1 VGFGCGVRE
10 VVQLLMLSYFFA
22 KAQVVESLWQVNKFG
37 RGLKKKFT
45 QMKLFTYR
53 NGFVKRGGL
62 FGCPKRGSRD
72 SPRMLILGWGSSFL
86 LPHIFMKTG

>member
-53 NGFVKRGGL
+53 NGFVKRGGAL
-62 FGCPKRGSRD
+62 
-72 SPRMLILGWGSSFL
+72 RMS
-86 LPHIFMKTG
+86 

>member
-53 NGFVKRGGL
+53 NGFVKRGGSSDV
-62 FGCPKRGSRD
+62 PKEEAAIR
-72 SPRMLILGWGSSFL
+72 PAC
-86 LPHIFMKTG
+86 